1 MLQIDFY
8 FLTSLLSAV
17 IVLAMGICLFAVS
30 MPSDA
35 ALRNYRLSRRM
46 LGVAYIFLAAFH
58 FAGVFIDD
66 DIHLSTV
73 LAPLQAL
80 MFTFALIVLINN
92 SFVTARRLVI
102 QLVIISVMAALN
114 FVCSRL
120 LSEPPVWLSCLLY
133 AIYPCLYIYYVWI
146 FSREYRRYKR
156 RSDNFYAGN
165 EHKRLQWIVRV
176 FIMASIV
183 GVFGGVLTENN
194 IYLLIFIAVYTVLY
208 TYMAI
213 RYINYVELFHNLAP
227 VVAVPAEVAGAEKSE
242 RIDSLIE
249 KWIERKGYLAPEI
262 TLDGLAVELSTNS
275 AYLSRHI
282 NSRYEQ
288 NFRSW
293 IGTLRIGEVVRLM
306 DAHPDM
312 PLIEIAEQTGIPNRS
327 SFYRQFYAVV
337 GLTPAEYRKQSH
349 PEK

>member
-1 MLQIDFY
+1 
-8 FLTSLLSAV
+8 
-17 IVLAMGICLFAVS
+17 MGICLFAVS

-35 ALRNYRLSRRM
+35 ALRNYRLSRRL
-46 LGVAYIFLAAFH
+46 LGAAYIFLAAFH

-92 SFVTARRLVI
+92 RFVTARRLVI
-102 QLVIISVMAALN
+102 QLVIISVMAALAIAN
-114 FVCSRL
+114 SGL
-120 LSEPPVWLSCLLY
+120 WSEPVAWLSYLMH

-146 FSREYRRYKR
+146 FCREYRRYKR

-176 FIMASIV
+176 FVMASVV

-194 IYLLIFIAVYTVLY
+194 VYFLIFIACYTVLY

-213 RYINYVELFHNLAP
+213 RYINYVELFYRLAP
-227 VVAVPAEVAGAEKSE
+227 VVAAPAEATGTEKGE
-242 RIDSLIE
+242 RIDTQLE
-249 KWIERKGYLAPEI
+249 KWIERKGYIAPEI
-262 TLDGLAVELSTNS
+262 TLEELAAEISVNT

-282 NSRYEQ
+282 NSRYKQ

-293 IGTLRIGEVVRLM
+293 IGSLRIGEAVRLM
-306 DAHPDM
+306 DEHPDM
-312 PLIEIAEQTGIPNRS
+312 PLIEIAEQTGIPNTS
-327 SFYRQFYAVV
+327 SFYRQFSSVV
-337 GLTPAEYRKQSH
+337 GLSPAEYRKKSQT
-349 PEK
+349 EK